1 VSSRQPGGGGE
12 DGSHDSRIVL
22 PSVTLP
28 GGALGAALVVA
39 IATLPFLLGLGL
51 LLLGRVWGETRRLSS
66 GRLRMALAAE
76 LDLKPRE
83 LANLNTEKLLKLRD
97 QIAFDEVTGVLRR
110 VAGIAALDREIARA
124 RRARVGLVAAF
135 IDLDNL
141 KRVNDSRGHAA
152 GDAHLR
158 GVAQLLQRGLR
169 RDDLVFRYGGDEFV
183 CALPG
188 STLEDGDSKLRELRA
203 KAVKN
208 SMPFS
213 FGVAELLD
221 AQRSRREQELTGAPL
236 ILPLGAEA
244 GAPSRSSPRPRRAL

>member
-1 VSSRQPGGGGE
+1 
-12 DGSHDSRIVL
+12 
-22 PSVTLP
+22 
-28 GGALGAALVVA
+28 
-39 IATLPFLLGLGL
+39 
-51 LLLGRVWGETRRLSS
+51 
-66 GRLRMALAAE
+66 
-76 LDLKPRE
+76 
-83 LANLNTEKLLKLRD
+83 
-97 QIAFDEVTGVLRR
+97 
-110 VAGIAALDREIARA
+110 
-124 RRARVGLVAAF
+124 
-135 IDLDNL
+135 
-141 KRVNDSRGHAA
+141 
-152 GDAHLR
+152 
-158 GVAQLLQRGLR
+158 LR

-221 AQRSRREQELTGAPL
+221 ADDLVSFLGRADQLLYSQRSRREQELTGAPL